1 MKMSWGEVLLN
12 RFVDACLDTF
22 PSVDSVALRRIFVEL
37 FEKISSNHSSF
48 LEKLLIDPVL
58 QKWFIRAV
66 RYFLM
71 QYFDDLQDLARSLAI
86 LNAPTMSSMTSFSE
100 FELIAVKLESFVN
113 KLVKFIEKIFIQ

>member
-1 MKMSWGEVLLN
+1 MSWGEVLLN

-37 FEKISSNHSSF
+37 LEKISNNHSSF

-71 QYFDDLQDLARSLAI
+71 QYFDDLQDLARSLTI